1 MLGREGWQCD
11 EENSKRG
18 AAWMDRLYA
27 NNMQGIN
34 NVFASQKDFG
44 KEDPLSRDLSGLIT
58 VQAGRARR

>member
-44 KEDPLSRDLSGLIT
+44 KEDPLSRDLS
-58 VQAGRARR
+58 